1 MMRRA
6 AALLLVVQ
14 LSAAWKCI
22 PENSPDFGTCAGL
35 DKECCEQWLLECD
48 LQCSSMVQPPVS
60 INTQEV
66 RNFSC
71 KDLELKYRCQCE
83 GSDCPNTYCA
93 SSQCYSVA
101 SGDECSAPCSPK
113 VTEPNCPQGTFAVFK
128 KSYPFCPQNSVRFSC
143 EHFDR
148 CEPYGGEGV
157 HTLELKGGT
166 SQGPDKRLL
175 SRKNGASTQR
185 GSGLLLM
192 VMTFIC
198 YLAI

>member
-1 MMRRA
+1 MLRA
-6 AALLLVVQ
+6 VAAGVR
-14 LSAAWKCI
+14 
-22 PENSPDFGTCAGL
+22 SPVFKYGTASCSHKYARS
-35 DKECCEQWLLECD
+35 EEFF
-48 LQCSSMVQPPVS
+48 LQGP
-60 INTQEV
+60 
-66 RNFSC
+66 
-71 KDLELKYRCQCE
+71 ELKYRCQCE

-157 HTLELKGGT
+157 HTSQLKDGT
-166 SQGPDKRLL
+166 SKGPDKRLL